1 MHPGTVVVMYGYRLG
16 LTLIE
21 LLAALTIAAVLLS
34 YAIPN
39 MSALVESRRA
49 DSALNLLRAGINMAR
64 HAAINRNASVIV
76 CPRGDNGCGPRNT
89 WHLGTLIFEDKD
101 GDNRYGDNDLTLT
114 DLDPIRSGNVYW
126 RAFRSR
132 SYLRFT
138 GRGVTDWQNGHLLY
152 CPANGQPQLARQLV
166 LNYAG
171 RTYASND
178 SDGDGVHEDVRGK
191 PLNCA

>member
-1 MHPGTVVVMYGYRLG
+1 MRATPAG

-21 LLAALTIAAVLLS
+21 LMVALAIVSVLLS
-34 YAIPN
+34 FSFAS
-39 MSALVESRRA
+39 MTELAASRRA

-64 HAAINRNASVIV
+64 HAAINNNSSVIV
-76 CPRGDNGCGPRNT
+76 CPRGANGCGPRNT

-101 GDNRYGDNDLTLT
+101 RNNRYSEDDRVLAQ
-114 DLDPIRSGNVYW
+114 LDPVPSGRIVW

-138 GRGVTDWQNGHLLY
+138 GRGMTDWQNGHLLY
-152 CPANGQPQLARQLV
+152 CPTTRDPRLARQLV

-171 RTYASND
+171 RTYASKD
-178 SDGDGVHEDVRGK
+178 RDGDGVHEDVRGR
-191 PLNCA
+191 PLRCA

>member
-1 MHPGTVVVMYGYRLG
+1 MLCRMRVTPAG

-21 LLAALTIAAVLLS
+21 LMVALTIISVLLS
-34 YAIPN
+34 FSFPS
-39 MSALVESRRA
+39 MTELVASRRA

-64 HAAINRNASVIV
+64 HAAINHNTSVIV
-76 CPRGDNGCGPRNT
+76 CPRGSNGCGPRDT

-101 GDNRYGDNDLTLT
+101 RDNRFSDDDRVLAH
-114 DLDPIRSGNVYW
+114 LDPVRSGRIFW

-138 GRGVTDWQNGHLLY
+138 GRGMTDWQNGHLLY
-152 CPANGQPQLARQLV
+152 CPANGQPELARQLV

-171 RTYASND
+171 RTYASKD
-178 SDGDGVHEDVRGK
+178 RDGDGVHEDVRGR
-191 PLNCA
+191 PLRCG